1 MVETLILGIL
11 LGSFVTCIGA
21 AYSAYRYL
29 KKPYMIKALS
39 DGYEV
44 VTIDRKFDNGDHGY
58 VALRKDDKIISAI
71 RFDKDGITDV
81 IHGIL

>member
-29 KKPYMIKALS
+29 KKPFVIKSLS

-44 VTIDRKFDNGDHGY
+44 VAIDKKFDNGDYSY
-58 VALRKDDKIISAI
+58 VAIRKNNKILSAV

-81 IHGIL
+81 VHDII